1 MTSKDLVVLTADKNW
16 MAALKGLFS
25 RPQALG
31 IRPIK
36 TETIQHP
43 RKDPGCVNE
52 GVAFL
57 SNFSEQY
64 HYGLLIFDYEGC
76 GKEKTD
82 SPRELQD
89 ALNEQLFRSRWG
101 DRARTIILSPEL
113 EAWVW
118 SGSPHVDEVVG
129 WRGRQ
134 PSLRAWLTG
143 QELLQAGEAKPNH
156 PKRAFEAALQEVR
169 KRRSSSLYQQIA
181 ERVSLNRCQDPS
193 FLEFKSILSNWFPES
208 V

>member
-1 MTSKDLVVLTADKNW
+1 MTRKDLVVLTADKNW
-16 MAALKGLFS
+16 MAALNGLFS

-31 IRPIK
+31 IRPIEA
-36 TETIQHP
+36 ETIPHP
-43 RKDPGCVNE
+43 RKDPGCANE

-89 ALNEQLFRSRWG
+89 YLDGQLTQSRWG
-101 DRARTIILSPEL
+101 DRARTIVLSPEL

-118 SGSPHVDEVVG
+118 SVSPHVNAVTG
-129 WRGRQ
+129 WNNRQ
-134 PSLRAWLTG
+134 PCLRRWLIERG
-143 QELLQAGEAKPNH
+143 WLRDGEVKPERAKD
-156 PKRAFEAALQEVR
+156 AFQAALREVGT
-169 KRRSSSLYQQIA
+169 KRSSSLYQQIA
-181 ERVSLNRCQDPS
+181 ERVSLRQCADAS
-193 FLEFKSILSNWFPES
+193 FLEFKDILRNWFP